1 MTASLS
7 SSPVFEEATPETRH
21 LPSRTLGLLDHVR
34 ALYRFRELLWI
45 WAGREIKV
53 RYKQSVLGAA
63 WAVLQPLVLMIVF
76 TVVFS
81 YIARVPTGGVPYPIF
96 SYTALL
102 PWTFL
107 ATSISFAAPSLVT
120 NMNLVTKVYFP
131 REILP
136 IGSLIAAFVDF
147 LVASVVFLALML
159 FYRIPL
165 RWTMGWI
172 PVLLLVQIVL
182 TLGVILLLSALCV
195 RFRDIRFVVPLGV
208 QIWMYASPII
218 YPSSLVPERFRAAYA
233 LNPMVG
239 LIDAYRAAILT
250 GEAPDAWPLA
260 VSAAVALTLLLAGFA
275 YFKRSEATFADII

>member
-239 LIDAYRAAILT
+239 LIDAYRAVILT
-250 GEAPDAWPLA
+250 GESPGAWPLA
-260 VSAAVALTLLLAGFA
+260 ASAAVGVILLFAGYA